1 MAPYYVL
8 EYPDWVQIVA
18 LNDRDEVLLIRQYR
32 HALGDISLELPAGA
46 MDPDDAGPLGAA
58 HRELLEETGCVAG
71 EAEVVGVFSPNPA
84 SHANR
89 IHTVLMQGVRLTQ
102 AQKEDPSERIVT
114 AWTPIPEAFAL
125 AVSGGMVTAIQV
137 ASLVSALAKV
147 GRLALREP

>member
-1 MAPYYVL
+1 
-8 EYPDWVQIVA
+8 
-18 LNDRDEVLLIRQYR
+18 
-32 HALGDISLELPAGA
+32 
-46 MDPDDAGPLGAA
+46 
-58 HRELLEETGCVAG
+58 
-71 EAEVVGVFSPNPA
+71 
-84 SHANR
+84 
-89 IHTVLMQGVRLTQ
+89 MQGVRLTQ